1 METTYT
7 CILLHKIR
15 MQDLKPLL
23 KYHVCYFVDFQNPF
37 IFSYKDFV
45 FNKSDLAKMQIH
57 SIQNNNPHLHTL

>member
-1 METTYT
+1 
-7 CILLHKIR
+7 

-37 IFSYKDFV
+37 IFSCKDFV